1 VIALKLPGSG
11 FMSLS
16 ASRKARWSLE
26 KVPHF
31 QLLLIAL
38 FFGLGLI
45 GILNHAMWRDELNG
59 WLIAQYSPNLGTF
72 WQNIRYEGHPILWY
86 AFLYLLNQ
94 MTANPVAMQLFH
106 LGLATAST
114 SLFVCYAPF
123 TRLQKLLFVLG
134 YLPLYEYLVISRNY
148 AIAVLI
154 LWAICVC
161 FPTRQKNYFILAI
174 LLALLANTNA
184 YALLISLSL
193 SLTLMLEFLLRH
205 PLKLEL
211 NASFLNRGISLLIIL
226 VGVMLAVALLIP
238 PADSNLQG
246 GADQWFFNW
255 DFHRFSQSLSRIWN
269 SYILVL
275 VPGDAKPLDVFLFA
289 ILSVGIFSFCVTFFW
304 DYPIVLAFYSCGT
317 GSILLFTYLKFLGSA
332 RHYGHLYLILI
343 TALWLKN
350 YYSPNR
356 LLSSF
361 TDSSWI
367 PPAPLKKGGENSGD
381 DQGGE
386 SSGDNKGGENG
397 GDEQR
402 GENSGDNKGGK
413 TNNIVKKLSR
423 WQGWVNRHFLT
434 FLMILLYCQL
444 VSGLVGYIRD
454 LTLPYSASR
463 ATARYLQA
471 HQLNQF
477 SLVGSED
484 FTMTPISGYL
494 GQKIYYP
501 ESQKMASFVLF
512 NRQRQPVNDLE
523 TLQQVQ
529 AKLKESS
536 PVVLILNHPLETSLP
551 SLKIKPVEKFTH
563 SFIGNEQY
571 YLYLIQ

>member
-1 VIALKLPGSG
+1 
-11 FMSLS
+11 MSLS

-31 QLLLIAL
+31 QILLIAF

-59 WLIAQYSPNLGTF
+59 WLIAQYSPNLGEF

-94 MTANPVAMQLFH
+94 ITANPVAMQLFH
-106 LGLATAST
+106 LGLATASI

-161 FPTRQKNYFILAI
+161 FPTRQKNYLILAI

-193 SLTLMLEFLLRH
+193 SFTLILEFLLRH

-238 PADSNLQG
+238 PTDSNLQG

-255 DFHRFSQSLSRIWN
+255 DFHRFNQSLSRIWN

-289 ILSVGIFSFCVTFFW
+289 ILSIGIFGFCVTFFW
-304 DYPIVLAFYSCGT
+304 DYPIILAFYSCGT

-343 TALWLKN
+343 TALWLKD

-361 TDSSWI
+361 IDYGWI
-367 PPAPLKKGGENSGD
+367 PPAPLNKGGENSDSGD

-386 SSGDNKGGENG
+386 
-397 GDEQR
+397 
-402 GENSGDNKGGK
+402 
-413 TNNIVKKLSR
+413 TNNVIQKLSC
-423 WQGWVNRHFLT
+423 WQGWVKRHFLT

-512 NRQRQPVNDLE
+512 NRQRQPVNDQE
-523 TLQQVQ
+523 VLQQVQ

-536 PVVLILNHPLETSLP
+536 PIILILNHPLETSLP

>member
-31 QLLLIAL
+31 QILLIAF

-59 WLIAQYSPNLGTF
+59 WLIAQYSPNLGEF

-94 MTANPVAMQLFH
+94 ITANPVAMQLFH
-106 LGLATAST
+106 LGLATASI

-161 FPTRQKNYFILAI
+161 FPTRQKNYLILAI

-193 SLTLMLEFLLRH
+193 SFTLILEFLLRH

-238 PADSNLQG
+238 PTDSNLQG

-255 DFHRFSQSLSRIWN
+255 DFHRFNQSLSRIWN

-289 ILSVGIFSFCVTFFW
+289 ILSIGIFGFCVTFFW
-304 DYPIVLAFYSCGT
+304 DYPIILAFYSCGT

-343 TALWLKN
+343 TALWLKD

-361 TDSSWI
+361 IDYGWI
-367 PPAPLKKGGENSGD
+367 PPAPLNKGGENSDSGD

-386 SSGDNKGGENG
+386 
-397 GDEQR
+397 
-402 GENSGDNKGGK
+402 
-413 TNNIVKKLSR
+413 TNNVIQKLSC
-423 WQGWVNRHFLT
+423 WQGWVKRHFLT

-512 NRQRQPVNDLE
+512 NRQRQPVNDQE
-523 TLQQVQ
+523 VLQQVQ

-536 PVVLILNHPLETSLP
+536 PIILILNHPLETSLP

>member
-1 VIALKLPGSG
+1 
-11 FMSLS
+11 
-16 ASRKARWSLE
+16 
-26 KVPHF
+26 
-31 QLLLIAL
+31 
-38 FFGLGLI
+38 
-45 GILNHAMWRDELNG
+45 
-59 WLIAQYSPNLGTF
+59 
-72 WQNIRYEGHPILWY
+72 
-86 AFLYLLNQ
+86 

-161 FPTRQKNYFILAI
+161 FPTRQKNYLILAI

-193 SLTLMLEFLLRH
+193 SFTLILEFLLRH

-255 DFHRFSQSLSRIWN
+255 DFHRFNQSLSRIWN

-289 ILSVGIFSFCVTFFW
+289 ILSVGIFVFCITFFW
-304 DYPIVLAFYSCGT
+304 DHPIVLAFYSCGT

-423 WQGWVNRHFLT
+423 WQGWVKRHFLT

-444 VSGLVGYIRD
+444 ISGLVGYIRD

-477 SLVGSED
+477 SLIGNED

-501 ESQKMASFVLF
+501 ESQKMGSFVLF
-512 NRQRQPVNDLE
+512 NRQRQHVNDLE

-536 PVVLILNHPLETSLP
+536 PIVLILNHPLETSLP
-551 SLKIKPVEKFTH
+551 SLKIKPIEKFTH

>member
-1 VIALKLPGSG
+1 
-11 FMSLS
+11 MSLS

-31 QLLLIAL
+31 QILLITL

-94 MTANPVAMQLFH
+94 ITANPVAMQLFH

-154 LWAICVC
+154 LWAICVY
-161 FPTRQKNYFILAI
+161 FPTRQKNYLILAI

-193 SLTLMLEFLLRH
+193 SFSLMLEFLLRH

-211 NASFLNRGISLLIIL
+211 KASSFNRSISLLIIL

-238 PADSNLQG
+238 PTDSNLQG

-255 DFHRFSQSLSRIWN
+255 DFHRFNQSLSRIWN

-289 ILSVGIFSFCVTFFW
+289 ILSIGIFSFCVTFFW
-304 DYPIVLAFYSCGT
+304 DYPIILTFYSCGT
-317 GSILLFTYLKFLGSA
+317 SSILLFTYLKFLGSA

-350 YYSPNR
+350 YYSPN
-356 LLSSF
+356 LLLNPFKNIGQSLEVGR
-361 TDSSWI
+361 I
-367 PPAPLKKGGENSGD
+367 PPAPLDQGSESSGDNQGGENSG
-381 DQGGE
+381 
-386 SSGDNKGGENG
+386 NYKGGE
-397 GDEQR
+397 
-402 GENSGDNKGGK
+402 
-413 TNNIVKKLSR
+413 TNHFIKKLSR
-423 WQGWVNRHFLT
+423 WQAWVKRHFFT

-463 ATARYLQA
+463 ATARYLQV

-477 SLVGSED
+477 SLIGSED

-501 ESQKMASFVLF
+501 ESQKMGSFVLF

-523 TLQQVQ
+523 ILQQVQ

-536 PVVLILNHPLETSLP
+536 PIVLILNHPLETSLP

>member
-1 VIALKLPGSG
+1 MENIILLSQNELAKITNHRSGEIKFGEKIITIPKDTDIIEFITNSEAKFVLFGIPEDIGVKANLGRVGAASAYESALS
-11 FMSLS
+11 SL
-16 ASRKARWSLE
+16 ANIQ
-26 KVPHF
+26 HF
-31 QLLLIAL
+31 ESFLLLV
-38 FFGLGLI
+38 FFILGFL

-59 WLIAQYSPNLGTF
+59 WLIARDSASLTDF
-72 WQNIRYEGHPILWY
+72 WNNIRYEGHPILWY

-193 SLTLMLEFLLRH
+193 SFTLILEFLLRH

-211 NASFLNRGISLLIIL
+211 KASFLNRGISLLIIL

-255 DFHRFSQSLSRIWN
+255 DFHRFNQSLSRIWN

-289 ILSVGIFSFCVTFFW
+289 ILSIGIFSFCVTFFW

-317 GSILLFTYLKFLGSA
+317 GSILLFTYLKF
-332 RHYGHLYLILI
+332 
-343 TALWLKN
+343 K
-350 YYSPNR
+350 
-356 LLSSF
+356 
-361 TDSSWI
+361 
-367 PPAPLKKGGENSGD
+367 
-381 DQGGE
+381 
-386 SSGDNKGGENG
+386 
-397 GDEQR
+397 
-402 GENSGDNKGGK
+402 
-413 TNNIVKKLSR
+413 
-423 WQGWVNRHFLT
+423 
-434 FLMILLYCQL
+434 
-444 VSGLVGYIRD
+444 
-454 LTLPYSASR
+454 LTLWRILFPHFTLVIR
-463 ATARYLQA
+463 AFELACCCT
-471 HQLNQF
+471 NSTNSF
-477 SLVGSED
+477 N
-484 FTMTPISGYL
+484 
-494 GQKIYYP
+494 
-501 ESQKMASFVLF
+501 SFVLKLSVQIHF
-512 NRQRQPVNDLE
+512 KVYRQ
-523 TLQQVQ
+523 T
-529 AKLKESS
+529 
-536 PVVLILNHPLETSLP
+536 IWHCLN
-551 SLKIKPVEKFTH
+551 I
-563 SFIGNEQY
+563 SF
-571 YLYLIQ
+571 